1 MKNTFRNSS
10 LSSLSSLS
18 PDKLTSCRV
27 GVVFSLSACL
37 YRQTNK
43 LHTHACCRLPG
54 RIHTAEAVTNWNEH
68 GERYMSAEQ
77 AAAIRE
83 RQRTALEVRL
93 DAIHAGFWTAAQAGD
108 PVAVAARLRTQER
121 RAKLLGTTPPLRTPH
136 GRYLKSSRLVDFCTR
151 QAKKDV

>member
-54 RIHTAEAVTNWNEH
+54 RIHTADAVTNWNEC

-77 AAAIRE
+77 TAAIHRVTRNKLAIRE
-83 RQRTALEVRL
+83 RQRAGLEVRL
-93 DAIHAGFWTAAQAGD
+93 DAMHAGFWTAAQAGD

-121 RAKLLGTTPPLRTPH
+121 RAKLLGTTPPPN
-136 GRYLKSSRLVDFCTR
+136 SPW
-151 QAKKDV
+151 